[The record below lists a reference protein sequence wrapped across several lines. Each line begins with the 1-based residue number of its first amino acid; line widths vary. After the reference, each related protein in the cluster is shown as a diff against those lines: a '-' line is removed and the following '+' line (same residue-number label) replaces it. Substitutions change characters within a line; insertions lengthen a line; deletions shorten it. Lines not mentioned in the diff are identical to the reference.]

1 MVFAGCPSAPES
13 HCGNAEGTTP
23 VTNVNETPG
32 IAEKPY
38 ISTENLGTKLYLVV
52 PSFKNATSGADF
64 D

>member
-1 MVFAGCPSAPES
+1 MVFSGCPSAPES
-13 HCGNAEGTTP
+13 HCGNANGTTP
-23 VTNVNETPG
+23 VTNVTETPG

-38 ISTENLGTKLYLVV
+38 ISSENAKLNLVV